1 MSKYQQASI
10 HIRCDEKLANE
21 FKQAVEKNGYTKSLV
36 IRELMQEYIDNPK
49 KLNMAG
55 EQETMK
61 QLIQEKEIEE
71 IEPLKDMT
79 SDDLLKLAIRMAQKH
94 I

>member
-1 MSKYQQASI
+1 MSKDQQASI

-21 FKQAVEKNGYTKSLV
+21 FKQAVEQNGYTKSLV
-36 IRELMQEYIDNPK
+36 LRELMQEYIDNPK
-49 KLNMAG
+49 RLNLAS
-55 EQETMK
+55 EQNTMQQIMK
-61 QLIQEKEIEE
+61 KEEIEK

>member
-1 MSKYQQASI
+1 M
-10 HIRCDEKLANE
+10 ANE
-21 FKQAVEKNGYTKSLV
+21 FKQAVEQNGYTKSLV

-49 KLNMAG
+49 RLNLAS
-55 EQETMK
+55 EQNTMQQIMK
-61 QLIQEKEIEE
+61 KEEIEK